1 MPVLDLANHTPRPQY
16 EHRVDPS
23 KGAFSLFVDAA
34 HVQQQQQQPGQDARS
49 RSDQQQ
55 MLITYGSKDN
65 RCVHARLAELMLRV
79 TSNQLRGW

>member
-23 KGAFSLFVDAA
+23 TVAFSMFVDAA
-34 HVQQQQQQPGQDARS
+34 HVQQQQQAARAHAGS
-49 RSDQQQ
+49 TSDQQQ

-79 TSNQLRGW
+79 ACCQLRG